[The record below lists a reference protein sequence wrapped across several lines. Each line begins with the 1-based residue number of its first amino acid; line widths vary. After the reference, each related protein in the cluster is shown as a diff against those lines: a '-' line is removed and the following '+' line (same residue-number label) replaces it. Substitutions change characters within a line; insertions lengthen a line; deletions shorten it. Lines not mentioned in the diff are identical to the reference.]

1 MPAEPEVVNVPSAGQ
16 PAWKGEITD
25 RVIEMVIGGLLT
37 PNQALSKALAME
49 VRELRA
55 EKALR

>member
-1 MPAEPEVVNVPSAGQ
+1 
-16 PAWKGEITD
+16 
-25 RVIEMVIGGLLT
+25 MVIGGLLT